1 MKIPPQ
7 QSRQTPSSGQ
17 SQASLSVHG
26 FKLETLRQSIEQNPL
41 AALNAL
47 GAWRAESTQ
56 TKASLVRW
64 PLEQMP
70 LKVWLPPSGDKT
82 LPGPQVLFNVLR
94 QWEMATDGLIRF
106 QLMDLNTESIEQ
118 AQIEFDWSRETT
130 RGRDYEVGHASREVQ
145 GSRIRRVS
153 ITLIQEPLID
163 GHLSSAQR
171 QSRLLATVLHEVGHA
186 LGLEHSESSQDVMFY
201 RGWRREQ
208 LSPNDIRRIR
218 ELYQQGRTQA

>member
-1 MKIPPQ
+1 
-7 QSRQTPSSGQ
+7 
-17 SQASLSVHG
+17 LSVSH

-47 GAWRAESTQ
+47 GAWRAESEQSKTS
-56 TKASLVRW
+56 APRW

-82 LPGPQVLFNVLR
+82 LPGPHVLFAALR

-118 AQIEFDWSRETT
+118 AHIEFGWCRETT
-130 RGRDYEVGHASREVQ
+130 RGRDYEVGHANREMQ

-163 GHLSSAQR
+163 GHLSPTQR

-208 LSPNDIRRIR
+208 LSHNDSRRIR
-218 ELYQQGRTQA
+218 ELYQEGRTQA